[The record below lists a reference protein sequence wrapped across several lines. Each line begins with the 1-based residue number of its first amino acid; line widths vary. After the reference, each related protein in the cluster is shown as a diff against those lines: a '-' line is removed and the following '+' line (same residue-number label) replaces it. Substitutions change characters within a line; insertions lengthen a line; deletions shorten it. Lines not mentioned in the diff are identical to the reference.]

1 MKGIFYAYVL
11 ATLRYSAVGT
21 MSSVKN
27 SEKSLMSKV
36 HLKMAVQIAGEVAI
50 LNKESVTGVERK
62 VGAVNMVW
70 LEMDVMVPL
79 EDQAVIDAY
88 LNQVSIV

>member
-1 MKGIFYAYVL
+1 MD
-11 ATLRYSAVGT
+11 
-21 MSSVKN
+21 
-27 SEKSLMSKV
+27 
-36 HLKMAVQIAGEVAI
+36 AI

-79 EDQAVIDAY
+79 GDLAVIDVY
-88 LNQVSIV
+88 LNQVSMSF